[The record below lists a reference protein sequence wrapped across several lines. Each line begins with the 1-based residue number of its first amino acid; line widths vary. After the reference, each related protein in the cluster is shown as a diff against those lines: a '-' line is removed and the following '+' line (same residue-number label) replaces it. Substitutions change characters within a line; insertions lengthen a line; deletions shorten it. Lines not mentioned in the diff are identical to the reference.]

1 MQTTSTPTHC
11 PYCALQCGMNLSPL
25 PQGGVEVAERADF
38 PVNRG
43 ALCGKGRT
51 APELLSSRVRLT
63 SPLVRSEGVLV
74 PAGWDEAL
82 DRIARGLSHARA
94 EHGPDALGVFG
105 GGGLTNEK
113 AYALGKFARVVL
125 GTSQID
131 YNGRFC
137 MSSAAAAGVKAFGLD
152 RGLPFPLEDIPKT
165 GCVILVGSNL
175 AETMPPALRYFNELR
190 ENGGTLIVVDPRRT
204 RTAEQADLHLA
215 PRPGTDLALA
225 LGLLHL
231 VVAEGRTDE
240 AYIQERTS
248 GWEGT
253 RAAAMAHWPE
263 YVERITGVSV
273 PQLRE
278 AARLFCEPEAAMVLT
293 ARGPEQQS
301 KGTDTVSAWIN
312 LCLATGRAGRP
323 LSGYG
328 CLTGQGNGQGGREH
342 GQKADQLPGYRKL
355 TDPAARRHVAEV
367 WGVDPDSL
375 PGPGRSAYEL
385 LDALGSD
392 VRTLLLMGSNPVVS
406 APRAAH
412 IEERLSS
419 LDFLAVCDVVLSETA
434 ELADVVL
441 PVTQWAEETGT
452 TTNLEGRVLL
462 RRRALTPPPGVR
474 SDLEVLHELAARLGV
489 EKGFPTDPEEVFA
502 ELRRASAGGPA
513 DYSGI
518 TYRRLAEENGLFW
531 PCPAVP
537 ADEDASSSDGE
548 PSRDA
553 AGGTIAAPVSDTTT
567 ENATATARPTHVT
580 AENWTTP
587 ARTPGTTT
595 ENATATAR
603 PTDGTAENWTTGAR
617 TSDTTSTKGTAE
629 DGTGAA
635 TSPTGT
641 TEDATAGGTAQ
652 ARSAATAARDGEGA
666 ALGLLPDNPSGDAE
680 PTDPAGRPHDA
691 AQGAPEPA
699 VVGPG
704 PEGAHPGTP
713 RLFLDRFAT
722 EDGRARFAAVS
733 YRGIAEEPDDT
744 YPVLLTTGRVVA
756 QYQSGAQTRRV
767 EELNAAAPGPYVEM
781 HPRLAE
787 RLGAVDGDAVAV
799 VSRRGRAV
807 APARIS
813 RAIRPDTV
821 FMPFHW
827 PGEGRA
833 NTLTNPAL
841 DPTSRMPEFKV
852 CAVRLERVGQEAA
865 AG

>member
-1 MQTTSTPTHC
+1 MHSTPTLTHC
-11 PYCALQCGMNLSPL
+11 PYCALQCGMGLARDPAGAEA
-25 PQGGVEVAERADF
+25 GGGLTVVERPDF

-51 APELLSSRVRLT
+51 APEVLSSRVRLT
-63 SPLVRSEGVLV
+63 EPLIRSHATGRLE
-74 PAGWDEAL
+74 PATWEEAL
-82 DRIARGLSHARA
+82 DKIAEGLARTRG
-94 EHGPDALGVFG
+94 EHGPDACGVFG

-113 AYALGKFARVVL
+113 AYSLGKFARIVL

-137 MSSAAAAGVKAFGLD
+137 MSSAAAAHQRAFGLD

-175 AETMPPALRYFNELR
+175 AETMPPALRYLTELR
-190 ENGGTLIVVDPRRT
+190 ANGGKLIVIDPRRT
-204 RTAEQADLHLA
+204 KTAEQADLHLA

-240 AYIQERTS
+240 TYIRARTS
-248 GWEGT
+248 GWEQT

-263 YVERITGVSV
+263 LVERITGVSV
-273 PQLRE
+273 PELRE
-278 AARLFCEPEAAMVLT
+278 TVRLFCEPEAAMVLT
-293 ARGPEQQS
+293 ARGPEQQA
-301 KGTDTVSAWIN
+301 KGTDTVGAWIN

-355 TDPAARRHVAEV
+355 TDPAARAHVAGV

-392 VRTLLLMGSNPVVS
+392 IRSLLVMASNPVVS

-412 IEERLSS
+412 IEGRLRS
-419 LDFLAVCDVVLSETA
+419 LDFLAVADVVLSETA
-434 ELADVVL
+434 QLADVVL

-452 TTNLEGRVLL
+452 MTNLEGRVLL
-462 RRRALTPPPGVR
+462 RRKAVQAPAGVR
-474 SDLEVLHELAARLGV
+474 SDLEVMHELAARLGGTAGV
-489 EKGFPTDPEEVFA
+489 GEGLEKKFPTDPEEVFE
-502 ELRRASAGGPA
+502 ELRRASSGGPA
-513 DYSGI
+513 DYAGI
-518 TYRRLAEENGLFW
+518 SYRRIAEEDGVFW
-531 PCPAVP
+531 PCPA
-537 ADEDASSSDGE
+537 
-548 PSRDA
+548 
-553 AGGTIAAPVSDTTT
+553 
-567 ENATATARPTHVT
+567 
-580 AENWTTP
+580 
-587 ARTPGTTT
+587 
-595 ENATATAR
+595 
-603 PTDGTAENWTTGAR
+603 TDGTGPDADADADAGA
-617 TSDTTSTKGTAE
+617 DAGA
-629 DGTGAA
+629 DG
-635 TSPTGT
+635 
-641 TEDATAGGTAQ
+641 AQ
-652 ARSAATAARDGEGA
+652 
-666 ALGLLPDNPSGDAE
+666 
-680 PTDPAGRPHDA
+680 
-691 AQGAPEPA
+691 
-699 VVGPG
+699 
-704 PEGAHPGTP
+704 HPGTP

-722 EDGRARFAAVS
+722 DDGRARFVEVAHRPA
-733 YRGIAEEPDDT
+733 AEEPDGE

-767 EELNAAAPGPYVEM
+767 AELNAAAPGPFVQL
-781 HPRLAE
+781 HPQLAA
-787 RLGAVDGDAVAV
+787 RLGAAEGDALAV

-807 APARIS
+807 APARIT
-813 RAIRPDTV
+813 AGIRPDTV

-841 DPTSRMPEFKV
+841 DPVSRMPEFKV
-852 CAVRLERVGQEAA
+852 CAVRVERAERVDGANGPGA
-865 AG
+865 NGS

>member
-1 MQTTSTPTHC
+1 MQNTATPTHC
-11 PYCALQCGMNLSPL
+11 PYCALQCGMNLTPA
-25 PQGGVEVAERADF
+25 PDGTVEVSERVDF

-51 APELLSSRVRLT
+51 APAVLASGVRLT
-63 SPLVRSEGVLV
+63 SPLVRSGGELV
-74 PAGWDEAL
+74 PASWDEAL
-82 DRIARGLSHARA
+82 DRIAVGLRRTRA
-94 EHGPDALGVFG
+94 GHGPDAVGVFG

-113 AYALGKFARVVL
+113 AYTLGKFARVVL

-137 MSSAAAAGVKAFGLD
+137 MSSAAAAGIKAFGLD
-152 RGLPFPLEDIPKT
+152 RGLPFPLEDIPKS

-175 AETMPPALRYFNELR
+175 AETMPPSLRFFNELR
-190 ENGGTLIVVDPRRT
+190 ENGGTLIVIDPRRT
-204 RTAEQADLHLA
+204 KTAEQADLHLA

-231 VVAEGRTDE
+231 VIAEGRVDE
-240 AYIQERTS
+240 EYVQERTV
-248 GWEGT
+248 GWEDA

-278 AARLFCEPEAAMVLT
+278 TVRLFCEPESAMVLT

-301 KGTDTVSAWIN
+301 KGTDTVGAWIN

-355 TDPAARRHVAEV
+355 DDPAARRHVAEV
-367 WGVDPDSL
+367 WGVDPESL

-385 LDALGSD
+385 LDALGTDIKS
-392 VRTLLLMGSNPVVS
+392 LLLMASNPVVS

-412 IEERLSS
+412 IEERIRS

-434 ELADVVL
+434 ALADVVL

-462 RRRALTPPPGVR
+462 RRRAITPPEGIR

-489 EKGFPTDPEEVFA
+489 EKGFPTDPEEVFE

-518 TYRRLAEENGLFW
+518 TYRRLVEEDGVFW
-531 PCPAVP
+531 PCPAGAEVVEPEVGGRATAP
-537 ADEDASSSDGE
+537 ATATESGDRATAPATASAAALGSPAEALATAPGS
-548 PSRDA
+548 P
-553 AGGTIAAPVSDTTT
+553 AGGTPG
-567 ENATATARPTHVT
+567 ATAGRPG
-580 AENWTTP
+580 APADAAAGPATP
-587 ARTPGTTT
+587 EHAAAAQATP
-595 ENATATAR
+595 
-603 PTDGTAENWTTGAR
+603 
-617 TSDTTSTKGTAE
+617 E
-629 DGTGAA
+629 D
-635 TSPTGT
+635 
-641 TEDATAGGTAQ
+641 TAGGTVAQ
-652 ARSAATAARDGEGA
+652 RGATRR
-666 ALGLLPDNPSGDAE
+666 PTVTGDTA
-680 PTDPAGRPHDA
+680 D
-691 AQGAPEPA
+691 
-699 VVGPG
+699 
-704 PEGAHPGTP
+704 GAHPGTP

-722 EDGRARFAAVS
+722 PDGRARFVPVS
-733 YRGIAEEPDDT
+733 HRAIAEEPDDE

-767 EELNAAAPGPYVEM
+767 AELNAAAPGPFVEL
-781 HPRLAE
+781 HPRLAA
-787 RLGAVDGDAVAV
+787 RLGAAEGDPVAV

-807 APARIS
+807 APARITD
-813 RAIRPDTV
+813 AIRPDTV

-841 DPTSRMPEFKV
+841 DPTSRMPEFKA
-852 CAVRLERVGQEAA
+852 CAVRLEAVRG
-865 AG
+865 

>member
-1 MQTTSTPTHC
+1 MPNSPTPTHC
-11 PYCALQCGMNLSPL
+11 PYCALQCGMNLTPAAD
-25 PQGGVEVAERADF
+25 GTVEVGERADF

-51 APELLSSRVRLT
+51 APAVLSSRVRLT
-63 SPLVRSEGVLV
+63 SPLVRTGGTLV
-74 PAGWDEAL
+74 PATWDEAL
-82 DRIARGLSHARA
+82 DRIAGGLARTRS
-94 EHGPDALGVFG
+94 EHGPDACGVFG

-113 AYALGKFARVVL
+113 AYTLGKFARIVL

-137 MSSAAAAGVKAFGLD
+137 MSSAAAGGIKAFGLD
-152 RGLPFPLEDIPKT
+152 RGLPFPLEDIPKS
-165 GCVILVGSNL
+165 GCVILVGSNP
-175 AETMPPALRYFNELR
+175 AETMPPALRFFTELK
-190 ENGGTLIVVDPRRT
+190 ENGGTLIVIDPRRT
-204 RTAEQADLHLA
+204 RTAEQADLHLM

-231 VVAEGRTDE
+231 VVAQGRVDE
-240 AYIQERTS
+240 EYVRERTV
-248 GWEGT
+248 GWEDA

-263 YVERITGVSV
+263 YVERITGVPV

-278 AARLFCEPEAAMVLT
+278 TVRLFCEPESAMVLT

-323 LSGYG
+323 YSGYG

-355 TDPAARRHVAEV
+355 DDPAARAHVAEV
-367 WGVDPDSL
+367 WGVDPDTL

-385 LDALGSD
+385 LDALGTDIRS
-392 VRTLLLMGSNPVVS
+392 LLLMGSNPVVS

-412 IEERLSS
+412 IEERIKS

-434 ELADVVL
+434 ALADVVL

-462 RRRALTPPPGVR
+462 RRKAISPPDGIR
-474 SDLEVLHELAARLGV
+474 SDLEVLHELADRLGV
-489 EKGFPTDPEEVFA
+489 EKGFPTDPEEVFE

-518 TYRRLAEENGLFW
+518 TYRRLAEENGVFW
-531 PCPAVP
+531 PCPTEDTAAEP
-537 ADEDASSSDGE
+537 GPTEDAAAQLHPTGNTAAQPHPTGNTAAE
-548 PSRDA
+548 PGPTENTTA
-553 AGGTIAAPVSDTTT
+553 QPHPTENTTAQPHPTADTTT
-567 ENATATARPTHVT
+567 QPHPTADTTAQPRPTGDT
-580 AENWTTP
+580 A
-587 ARTPGTTT
+587 
-595 ENATATAR
+595 
-603 PTDGTAENWTTGAR
+603 
-617 TSDTTSTKGTAE
+617 
-629 DGTGAA
+629 
-635 TSPTGT
+635 
-641 TEDATAGGTAQ
+641 
-652 ARSAATAARDGEGA
+652 
-666 ALGLLPDNPSGDAE
+666 
-680 PTDPAGRPHDA
+680 
-691 AQGAPEPA
+691 
-699 VVGPG
+699 
-704 PEGAHPGTP
+704 AHPGTP
-713 RLFLDRFAT
+713 RLFLDRFAHP
-722 EDGRARFAAVS
+722 DGRARFVPVSHRAV
-733 YRGIAEEPDDT
+733 AEEPDAE

-767 EELNAAAPGPYVEM
+767 DELNAAAPGPFVEL

-787 RLGAVDGDAVAV
+787 RLGAAEGDPVAV

-807 APARIS
+807 APARITLG
-813 RAIRPDTV
+813 IRPDTV

-827 PGEGRA
+827 YGEGRA

-841 DPTSRMPEFKV
+841 DPTSRMPEFKA
-852 CAVRLERVGQEAA
+852 CAVRVEAVERQD

>member
-1 MQTTSTPTHC
+1 MQSTPTPTHC
-11 PYCALQCGMNLSPL
+11 PYCALQCGMNLTPAADGS
-25 PQGGVEVAERADF
+25 VEVTERADF

-51 APELLSSRVRLT
+51 APAVLASAVRLT
-63 SPLVRSEGVLV
+63 SPLVRDGAGALV
-74 PAGWDEAL
+74 PASWDEAL
-82 DRIARGLSHARA
+82 DRIAGNLARTRE
-94 EHGPDALGVFG
+94 EHGADALGVFG

-137 MSSAAAAGVKAFGLD
+137 MSSAAAAGTRAFGLD
-152 RGLPFPLEDIPKT
+152 RGLPFPLEDIPRT
-165 GCVILVGSNL
+165 GCVILVGSNP
-175 AETMPPALRYFNELR
+175 AETMPPSMRYFHELR

-231 VVAEGRTDE
+231 VVAEGRVDE
-240 AYIQERTS
+240 RYVEERTA
-248 GWEGT
+248 GWEEA

-273 PQLRE
+273 PELRE
-278 AARLFCEPEAAMVLT
+278 AVRLFCAPRAAMVLT
-293 ARGPEQQS
+293 ARGPEQQA
-301 KGTDTVSAWIN
+301 KGTDTVGAWIN

-355 TDPAARRHVAEV
+355 TDPAARRHVAGV

-385 LDALGSD
+385 LDALGTDIRS
-392 VRTLLLMGSNPVVS
+392 LLVMGSNPVVS

-412 IEERLSS
+412 VEGRLRS

-434 ELADVVL
+434 ALADVVL

-452 TTNLEGRVLL
+452 TTSLEGRVLL
-462 RRRALTPPPGVR
+462 RRRAVTPPDGVR
-474 SDLEVLHELAARLGV
+474 GDLEVLHGLAGRLGAERGL
-489 EKGFPTDPEEVFA
+489 EKGFPTDPEEVFE

-518 TYRRLAEENGLFW
+518 SYRRLSEESGVFW
-531 PCPAVP
+531 PCPAP
-537 ADEDASSSDGE
+537 APD
-548 PSRDA
+548 
-553 AGGTIAAPVSDTTT
+553 
-567 ENATATARPTHVT
+567 
-580 AENWTTP
+580 
-587 ARTPGTTT
+587 
-595 ENATATAR
+595 
-603 PTDGTAENWTTGAR
+603 
-617 TSDTTSTKGTAE
+617 
-629 DGTGAA
+629 
-635 TSPTGT
+635 
-641 TEDATAGGTAQ
+641 TAG
-652 ARSAATAARDGEGA
+652 
-666 ALGLLPDNPSGDAE
+666 AE
-680 PTDPAGRPHDA
+680 P
-691 AQGAPEPA
+691 
-699 VVGPG
+699 
-704 PEGAHPGTP
+704 HPGSP
-713 RLFLDRFAT
+713 RLFLERFAT
-722 EDGRARFAAVS
+722 DDGRARFVPVS
-733 YRGIAEEPDDT
+733 HRPSAEEPDDE
-744 YPVLLTTGRVVA
+744 YPVLLTTGRVVS

-767 EELNAAAPGPYVEM
+767 AELNAAAPGPFVEL
-781 HPRLAE
+781 HPRLAA
-787 RLGAVDGDAVAV
+787 RLGAAEGDPLAV

-807 APARIS
+807 APARITTG
-813 RAIRPDTV
+813 IRPDTV

-852 CAVRLERVGQEAA
+852 CAVRVETVA
-865 AG
+865 

>member
-1 MQTTSTPTHC
+1 MQSTVTPTHC
-11 PYCALQCGMNLSPL
+11 PYCALQCGMNLTPV
-25 PQGGVEVAERADF
+25 PDGTVEVSERADF

-51 APELLSSRVRLT
+51 AAAVLAPGVRLT
-63 SPLVRSEGVLV
+63 SPLVRDEGGTLV
-74 PAGWDEAL
+74 PASWDEAL
-82 DRIARGLSHARA
+82 DRIAAGLGRTRA
-94 EHGPDALGVFG
+94 EHGPDAVGVFG

-113 AYALGKFARVVL
+113 AYTLGKFARVVL

-137 MSSAAAAGVKAFGLD
+137 MSSAAAAGIKAFGLD
-152 RGLPFPLEDIPKT
+152 RGLPFPLEDIPKS

-175 AETMPPALRYFNELR
+175 AETMPPSLRFFTELK
-190 ENGGTLIVVDPRRT
+190 ENGGTLVVIDPRRT
-204 RTAEQADLHLA
+204 KTAEQADLHLA

-231 VVAEGRTDE
+231 VIAEGRVDE
-240 AYIQERTS
+240 EYVRERTS
-248 GWEGT
+248 GWEDA

-278 AARLFCEPEAAMVLT
+278 TVRMFCEPESAMVLT

-301 KGTDTVSAWIN
+301 KGTDTVGAWIN

-323 LSGYG
+323 WSGYG

-355 TDPAARRHVAEV
+355 DDPAARAHVAEV

-385 LDALGSD
+385 LDALGTDIRS
-392 VRTLLLMGSNPVVS
+392 LLLMASNPVVS

-412 IEERLSS
+412 IEERIRS

-434 ELADVVL
+434 ALADVVL

-462 RRRALTPPPGVR
+462 RRRAITPPDGIR

-489 EKGFPTDPEEVFA
+489 EKGFPTDPEEVFE
-502 ELRRASAGGPA
+502 ELRRASAGGAA

-518 TYRRLAEENGLFW
+518 TYRRLAEENGVFW
-531 PCPAVP
+531 PCPAAESV
-537 ADEDASSSDGE
+537 DEGEDAVPVGE
-548 PSRDA
+548 A
-553 AGGTIAAPVSDTTT
+553 
-567 ENATATARPTHVT
+567 
-580 AENWTTP
+580 
-587 ARTPGTTT
+587 
-595 ENATATAR
+595 
-603 PTDGTAENWTTGAR
+603 
-617 TSDTTSTKGTAE
+617 
-629 DGTGAA
+629 
-635 TSPTGT
+635 
-641 TEDATAGGTAQ
+641 
-652 ARSAATAARDGEGA
+652 
-666 ALGLLPDNPSGDAE
+666 
-680 PTDPAGRPHDA
+680 
-691 AQGAPEPA
+691 PA
-699 VVGPG
+699 V
-704 PEGAHPGTP
+704 HPGTP

-722 EDGRARFAAVS
+722 PDGRARFVPVS
-733 YRGIAEEPDDT
+733 HRAIAEEPDDE

-767 EELNAAAPGPYVEM
+767 AELNAAAPGPFVEL
-781 HPRLAE
+781 HPRLAA
-787 RLGAVDGDAVAV
+787 RLGAAEGDPVAV

-807 APARIS
+807 APARITN
-813 RAIRPDTV
+813 AIRPDTV

-841 DPTSRMPEFKV
+841 DPTSRMPEFKA
-852 CAVRLERVGQEAA
+852 CAVRLEAVRP
-865 AG
+865 

>member
-1 MQTTSTPTHC
+1 MQSTVTPTHC
-11 PYCALQCGMNLSPL
+11 PYCALQCGMNLTPA
-25 PQGGVEVAERADF
+25 PDGTVEVSERADF

-51 APELLSSRVRLT
+51 AAAVLAPGVRLT
-63 SPLVRSEGVLV
+63 SPLVRDEDGTLV
-74 PAGWDEAL
+74 PASWDEAL
-82 DRIARGLSHARA
+82 DRIAASLDRTRA
-94 EHGPDALGVFG
+94 EYGPDALGVFG

-113 AYALGKFARVVL
+113 AYTLGKFARVVL

-137 MSSAAAAGVKAFGLD
+137 MSSAAAAGIKAFGLD
-152 RGLPFPLEDIPKT
+152 RGLPFPLEDIPKS

-175 AETMPPALRYFNELR
+175 AETMPPSLRFFTELR
-190 ENGGTLIVVDPRRT
+190 ENGGTLVVIDPRRT
-204 RTAEQADLHLA
+204 KTAEQADLHLA

-231 VVAEGRTDE
+231 VIAEGRVDE
-240 AYIQERTS
+240 EYVRERTA
-248 GWEGT
+248 GWEDA

-278 AARLFCEPEAAMVLT
+278 TVRLFCEPESAMVLT

-301 KGTDTVSAWIN
+301 KGTDTVGAWIN

-355 TDPAARRHVAEV
+355 DDPAARAHVAEV

-385 LDALGSD
+385 LDALGTDIRS
-392 VRTLLLMGSNPVVS
+392 LLLMASNPVVS

-412 IEERLSS
+412 IEERIRS

-434 ELADVVL
+434 ALADVVL

-462 RRRALTPPPGVR
+462 RRRAVTPPDGIR

-489 EKGFPTDPEEVFA
+489 EKGFPTDPQEVFE
-502 ELRRASAGGPA
+502 ELRRASAGGAA

-518 TYRRLAEENGLFW
+518 TYRRLVEEDGVFW
-531 PCPAVP
+531 PCPAAVEADGAGEDALPGGEVP
-537 ADEDASSSDGE
+537 A
-548 PSRDA
+548 
-553 AGGTIAAPVSDTTT
+553 V
-567 ENATATARPTHVT
+567 
-580 AENWTTP
+580 
-587 ARTPGTTT
+587 
-595 ENATATAR
+595 
-603 PTDGTAENWTTGAR
+603 
-617 TSDTTSTKGTAE
+617 
-629 DGTGAA
+629 
-635 TSPTGT
+635 
-641 TEDATAGGTAQ
+641 
-652 ARSAATAARDGEGA
+652 
-666 ALGLLPDNPSGDAE
+666 
-680 PTDPAGRPHDA
+680 
-691 AQGAPEPA
+691 
-699 VVGPG
+699 
-704 PEGAHPGTP
+704 HPGTP

-722 EDGRARFAAVS
+722 PDGRARFVPVS
-733 YRGIAEEPDDT
+733 HRAIAEEPDEE

-767 EELNAAAPGPYVEM
+767 AELNAAAPGPFVEL
-781 HPRLAE
+781 HPRLAA
-787 RLGAVDGDAVAV
+787 RLGAAEGDPVAV

-807 APARIS
+807 APARITD
-813 RAIRPDTV
+813 AIRPDTV

-841 DPTSRMPEFKV
+841 DPTSRMPEFKA
-852 CAVRLERVGQEAA
+852 CAVRLEAVRGA
-865 AG
+865 